1 MDSTMLLSVR
11 KTVILFAVAL
21 AMAFTGAATVRPCL
35 NCLNLTLPDGQI
47 QAAPTQTPD
56 PDTTPAASGAGFF
69 QVQITGSSG
78 NLPDGSNYAG
88 WCASLQSYSADSG
101 LTGYTVASTYLPGL
115 NNAAWNEVNYI
126 LNNKQGTVQDVQQAI
141 WIVLTGVANVYN
153 PSTTAVN
160 LVALAVSAERIAR
173 FPGVNEPA
181 EAAKG
186 TVARAAVKKRTERRS
201 RMSFIGVGVLCVN

>member
-1 MDSTMLLSVR
+1 MLSLHHIELSIHITHSRLVR
-11 KTVILFAVAL
+11 TKNAPSSQPVEVPRLPP
-21 AMAFTGAATVRPCL
+21 FT
-35 NCLNLTLPDGQI
+35 I
-47 QAAPTQTPD
+47 H
-56 PDTTPAASGAGFF
+56 SGAGFF

-101 LTGYTVASTYLPGL
+101 LTGYTVASTYLPSL
-115 NNAAWNEVNYI
+115 NSAAWNEVNYI

-160 LVALAVSAERIAR
+160 LAALAVSAGAT
-173 FPGVNEPA
+173 FVPAPGQ
-181 EAAKG
+181 
-186 TVARAAVKKRTERRS
+186 T
-201 RMSFIGVGVLCVN
+201 MGVLLTTTQDPLQ